1 MIPSPAPDSLHLS
14 AQFIVAVIAIEQL
27 QRCAEI
33 ARRFIFDGP
42 ANCDRSRSR
51 RLFIVGSTREREGW
65 FQRVGTWLCVI
76 VEPAVHI
83 RSAGADPDSE
93 VRCGRATNCGIA
105 LAVYGSG
112 LQGVNYVALPDA
124 VAAQAIA

>member
-42 ANCDRSRSR
+42 ANCDRSRCR

-65 FQRVGTWLCVI
+65 FQRVGTWLGVI

-83 RSAGADPDSE
+83 RRAGGDPDPE
-93 VRCGRATNCGIA
+93 IWCDWATNCG
-105 LAVYGSG
+105 LD
-112 LQGVNYVALPDA
+112 LPLIGDRKSTRLNSSH
-124 VAAQAIA
+124 